1 VRAADV
7 LRSAAGA
14 IAGERRRT
22 ALSLLGVAVGVAAVV
37 LPTSLGEGARRYVS
51 QQFRS
56 LGTDVIAVLPGKV
69 ETTGGLPGFGGVP
82 NDLTLDDA
90 QALRRHLRE
99 AWRIAPVC
107 IGNDTISHGE
117 RSRQVAVF
125 GTTHEMLAMRELEL
139 RAGTFLPDE
148 PWERGSP
155 VVVVGSA
162 LSRELFPGESP
173 VGKTV
178 RVGSWRMRVIGELG
192 LQGVHFGI
200 DMDQTVFV
208 PVATAMKMFD
218 RTSLFRLPVQVRP
231 GTDVGATER
240 RIVELLT
247 QRHGEEDF
255 TVTTPDAVMSSLGS
269 ILDALTLA
277 LVGIAAISLCVAGIG
292 ILNVMLVSVAE
303 RQSEIGLMKAVGA
316 TPRQVLA
323 LFLTEAVAL
332 SGAGGLLGLAAGLAL
347 VRAARALFPVFPAAT
362 PPWAAA
368 AALAVSLVVG
378 VTFGFL
384 PARRAVRL
392 DPVHALRKR

>member
-1 VRAADV
+1 
-7 LRSAAGA
+7 
-14 IAGERRRT
+14 
-22 ALSLLGVAVGVAAVV
+22 
-37 LPTSLGEGARRYVS
+37 
-51 QQFRS
+51 
-56 LGTDVIAVLPGKV
+56 
-69 ETTGGLPGFGGVP
+69 
-82 NDLTLDDA
+82 
-90 QALRRHLRE
+90 
-99 AWRIAPVC
+99 
-107 IGNDTISHGE
+107 
-117 RSRQVAVF
+117 
-125 GTTHEMLAMRELEL
+125 
-139 RAGTFLPDE
+139 
-148 PWERGSP
+148 
-155 VVVVGSA
+155 
-162 LSRELFPGESP
+162 
-173 VGKTV
+173 
-178 RVGSWRMRVIGELG
+178 
-192 LQGVHFGI
+192 
-200 DMDQTVFV
+200 
-208 PVATAMKMFD
+208 MFD
-218 RTSLFRLPVQVRP
+218 RTSHFRLPVQVRP